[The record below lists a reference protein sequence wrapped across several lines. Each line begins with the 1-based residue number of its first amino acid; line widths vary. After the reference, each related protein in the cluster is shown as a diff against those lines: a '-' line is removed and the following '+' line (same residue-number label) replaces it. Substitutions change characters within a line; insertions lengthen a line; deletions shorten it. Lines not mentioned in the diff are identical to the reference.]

1 MSGCDPAYS
10 LDTKVASDDD
20 LLDPSEIEALL
31 NQAGG
36 GDAGAAADEPAAQA
50 PATPASA
57 EPVADESGSDQLNPA
72 DIEALLAGGAGA
84 ATPPEPVAQQ
94 AEGSGGDLLD
104 PSDIDALFAGGGPAS
119 PQPAAQAT
127 PPAAAA
133 GVSGAEQLINEAEA
147 NLAAAIAPALGDAA
161 GGAQDTSDAAPLPL
175 SNFAQTPDGGERSE
189 LAMLQDVELD
199 LRIELG
205 RTELMIEEV
214 VALASGSV
222 VPLDKLAGDPVDIL
236 VNGRLIAR
244 GEVLVLNDN
253 FCVRVAE
260 ILSPQD

>member
-1 MSGCDPAYS
+1 M
-10 LDTKVASDDD
+10 ASDDD

-31 NQAGG
+31 SQAGG
-36 GDAGAAADEPAAQA
+36 GNAGAASDEPAAQA
-50 PATPASA
+50 PVTPASA
-57 EPVADESGSDQLNPA
+57 EPAADESGSDQLNPA

-84 ATPPEPVAQQ
+84 APPEPVAQQ
-94 AEGSGGDLLD
+94 SEEAGGDLLGS
-104 PSDIDALFAGGGPAS
+104 SDIDALFAGNTAPAQ
-119 PQPAAQAT
+119 QPAGG
-127 PPAAAA
+127 AAPTVP
-133 GVSGAEQLINEAEA
+133 GTEQLINEAEA
-147 NLAAAIAPALGDAA
+147 NLAAAIAPALGDAS
-161 GGAQDTSDAAPLPL
+161 GGAQDTSGAAPLPL
-175 SNFAQTPDGGERSE
+175 SNFAPTPDGGERSE

>member
-1 MSGCDPAYS
+1 M
-10 LDTKVASDDD
+10 ASDDD

-31 NQAGG
+31 NQAAGG
-36 GDAGAAADEPAAQA
+36 NPKPEAEKPSSEA
-50 PATPASA
+50 PGASA
-57 EPVADESGSDQLNPA
+57 EPAGAEPAADGAAAGGSDSDQLSPS
-72 DIEALLAGGAGA
+72 DIDALLAGGAG
-84 ATPPEPVAQQ
+84 TPPPAPAAKATATESA
-94 AEGSGGDLLD
+94 GSPDDVLD
-104 PSDIDALFAGGGPAS
+104 PSDIDALLAEKGNGDS
-119 PQPAAQAT
+119 QPAASV
-127 PPAAAA
+127 P
-133 GVSGAEQLINEAEA
+133 GAEQLISEAEA
-147 NLAAAIAPALGDAA
+147 NLAAAIAPSLENGEKNRE
-161 GGAQDTSDAAPLPL
+161 DTSGATPFSL
-175 SNFAQTPDGGERSE
+175 SNFTPLQNATERAE

-214 VALASGSV
+214 VALAAGSV

-260 ILSPQD
+260 ILSPQN